1 VEKFAAEP
9 DDPHYQ
15 VQSIPATH
23 TDMPK
28 VVSNE
33 DEGYQRL
40 LGAIKHTYNHA
51 NKAEDSRQQTAPT
64 MGDKAK
70 NLNPSPPQVRH
81 IVSLGELQ
89 HFRIIM
95 TECS

>member
-51 NKAEDSRQQTAPT
+51 NKVEDSRQHQEFLDLLWSTT
-64 MGDKAK
+64 K
-70 NLNPSPPQVRH
+70 H
-81 IVSLGELQ
+81 FIVL
-89 HFRIIM
+89 
-95 TECS
+95 